1 MTTHETIHMKTNF
14 RFFSIAAIAVLVF
27 TTIASRADNKKE
39 GFDWTNLV
47 SDIAGVAERVD
58 PNLVNP
64 WGIVPSSNNTIW
76 IANNGTGTSTLYN
89 TDGVPVPVGNP
100 LVVAIPTAAANT
112 EGANPTG
119 IVLNSGSGFVVAQN
133 GHSGPSVFI
142 FVSEDGSISGW
153 NPQVSRGAAILAV
166 DHGAQEAIYKGAA
179 LGTTA
184 SGPRLFVTNFH
195 AAKVEMY
202 DQNFMEIDTAN
213 TFLDPNLPAGYAPFG
228 IRNINGLI
236 YVTYAKQDADAED
249 DVAGPGFGFV
259 DIFST
264 TGQFMKRLISQDR
277 LNAPWGLVLAS
288 HHFGKFRDAL
298 LVGNFG
304 DGRINA
310 YHPHSGAFLGTLS
323 KIDGTPLAFD
333 GLWGLHFIGDELFF
347 TAGIADEE
355 HGLFGV
361 IEAGKRHDHHD
372 DD

>member
-1 MTTHETIHMKTNF
+1 MKTHL
-14 RFFSIAAIAVLVF
+14 RFFCVAIALLLF
-27 TTIASRADNKKE
+27 ATTASRADNPHN

-58 PNLVNP
+58 SNLVNP
-64 WGIVPSSNNTIW
+64 WGIVPSANNTIW

-89 TDGVPVPVGNP
+89 TDGVPVPVGHP
-100 LVVAIPTAAANT
+100 LVVTIPTADSNT

-119 IVLNSGSGFVVAQN
+119 IVFNSGAGFVVSQN
-133 GHSGPSVFI
+133 GHSGPAIFI

-153 NPQVSRGAAILAV
+153 NPQVSPTMAIRVVDPGAEEV
-166 DHGAQEAIYKGAA
+166 IYKGAA

-195 AAKVEMY
+195 GAEVEVY
-202 DQNFMEIDTAN
+202 DQNFMEIE
-213 TFLDPNLPAGYAPFG
+213 DPSAFVDATLPAGYAPFG

-236 YVTYAKQDADAED
+236 YVTYAKQDADGED
-249 DVAGPGFGFV
+249 DVPGPGFGFV
-259 DIFST
+259 NVFST
-264 TGQFMKRLISQDR
+264 TGQFISRLISHGA

-288 HHFGKFRDAL
+288 HHFGRFHDAL

-310 YHPHSGAFLGTLS
+310 YNPQSGAFLGTLLTTGTS
-323 KIDGTPLAFD
+323 KTNGTPLAFD
-333 GLWGLHFIGDELFF
+333 GLWGLHFIGDKLFF
-347 TAGIADEE
+347 TAGIADED

-361 IEAGKRHDHHD
+361 IETDKDHGHHD

>member
-1 MTTHETIHMKTNF
+1 MKTNL
-14 RFFSIAAIAVLVF
+14 RFHCVVAVAVLMF
-27 TTIASRADNKKE
+27 TTIGSRADNKKG

-58 PNLVNP
+58 SNLVNP
-64 WGIVPSSNNTIW
+64 WGIVPSPSNTIW

-100 LVVAIPTAAANT
+100 LVVTIPTAAANT

-119 IVLNSGSGFVVAQN
+119 IVFNSGSGFVVSQN
-133 GHSGPSVFI
+133 GHSGPSIFI

-153 NPQVSRGAAILAV
+153 NPQVSLTSAILAV
-166 DHGAQEAIYKGAA
+166 DPGAEEAIYKGAA

-195 AAKVEMY
+195 EAKVEVY
-202 DQNFMEIDTAN
+202 DQNFMEIDTPNA
-213 TFLDPNLPAGYAPFG
+213 FVDPNIPAGYAPFG

-249 DVAGPGFGFV
+249 DVPGPGFGFV
-259 DIFST
+259 SVFST
-264 TGQFMKRLISQDR
+264 EGQFLKRLISQGH
-277 LNAPWGLVLAS
+277 LNAPWGLALAP

-310 YHPHSGAFLGTLS
+310 YNPHSGAFLGTLS
-323 KIDGTPLAFD
+323 KTDGTPLAFE
-333 GLWGLHFIGDELFF
+333 GLWGLHFIGDDLFF
-347 TAGIADEE
+347 TAGIVDEE

-361 IEAGKRHDHHD
+361 IETDKKHGHRGD
-372 DD
+372 DDD